1 MYGQLW
7 IVWYPGCRKLIS
19 ATGNSIWYIIISNQ
33 LFTGLLLLEEFL
45 HGYMAVVGM
54 LVLGNAFE
62 NTWLNVS
69 KGVILGAN
77 GEWDQHALQNH

>member
-1 MYGQLW
+1 MSGIQDAESSYQLQ
-7 IVWYPGCRKLIS
+7 VTVSFLTNFS
-19 ATGNSIWYIIISNQ
+19 QTTHA
-33 LFTGLLLLEEFL
+33 GLLLLEEFL